1 MNAMQLQELLNRLCD
16 DEALEILWGG
26 DRKLYIPFIMNDAA
40 EAYCVLSDV
49 VVPGTLPDDFSEAAA
64 AEITPEQERNALRI
78 RTEEHTLIVIWYGKC
93 QYVQNL
99 YQYHRI
105 MHCWVEGNE
114 HMRMLVNTIG
124 TIRDKLEYLGED
136 ACNETERSLIPLLE
150 YRPFRHFSPIS
161 ESIDRWYPESR
172 QGFETMKAFVMRTGE
187 KELLRLMRSS
197 RLGGKISGSLLAGRI
212 SEGLARSA
220 KLFSLLYRQICEAS
234 SSYEERRYPEELSCS
249 MEAERAAV
257 HAKVLKAGYEGEY
270 PAYRKGTKKL
280 LVFEEH
286 PFTIP
291 EMDDMEFAVHL
302 LEMGSETESD
312 KKSVF
317 EVIAL

>member
-78 RTEEHTLIVIWYGKC
+78 RTEEYTLIVIWYGKC

-105 MHCWVEGNE
+105 MHCWVEGDE

-136 ACNETERSLIPLLE
+136 ACNEAELSLLPLLE

-161 ESIDRWYPESR
+161 ESIDRWYSETR
-172 QGFETMKAFVMRTGE
+172 QGFETMKAFVMRSGE
-187 KELLRLMRSS
+187 KELLRLMRSG
-197 RLGGKISGSLLAGRI
+197 RLAGRISGSLLAGRI
-212 SEGLARSA
+212 SESIARSE
-220 KLFSLLYRQICEAS
+220 KLFSLLHRRICEAS
-234 SSYEERRYPEELSCS
+234 SSYEERRYPEALALS

-257 HAKVLKAGYEGEY
+257 HEKVLKAGYEGEY
-270 PAYRKGTKKL
+270 PSYRKGTKKL
-280 LVFEEH
+280 LAFEEH
-286 PFTIP
+286 PFTVP

-317 EVIAL
+317 EVLAL